1 MKFFLVT
8 TPLTSYVPGKTYHG
22 PFSTRAAV
30 ESAAIAALST
40 SKFGQVQIEED
51 KDEEEEEEEE
61 EDED

>member
-8 TPLTSYVPGKTYHG
+8 TLLTSCVPGKTYHG
-22 PFSTRAAV
+22 PFSTRATA

-40 SKFGQVQIEED
+40 SKFGQVQIEE
-51 KDEEEEEEEE
+51 EEEEEEE